1 MSRASTAKPPALAMP
16 SRRAAVS
23 AGFPVRRRRPDAGD
37 CRHQGEYAGACPFWT
52 GSLFLCLF
60 FPSSCCQKAETSLS
74 MDCAAACSAYVRDGQ
89 GRARGPEGARRQD
102 ALLRGDPCRMVSA
115 RTVARPGERGAMPCG
130 AEGCRT
136 ARTAPCGAGSRMRR
150 RARRYRPSPADGRGN
165 AVRLT
170 PGRTA
175 IAAWGDRLAVRCR
188 PAVVCRWR
196 SDWEDISIF
205 HALMGAACGRRRG
218 VCPG

>member
-60 FPSSCCQKAETSLS
+60 SFFLLPKG
-74 MDCAAACSAYVRDGQ
+74 RDLPKHG
-89 GRARGPEGARRQD
+89 
-102 ALLRGDPCRMVSA
+102 LRGDLFRIRAGRAGERPRPG
-115 RTVARPGERGAMPCG
+115 RRPQARPALRGAMPCG

-136 ARTAPCGAGSRMRR
+136 ARVAPCGAGSRMRR
-150 RARRYRPSPADGRGN
+150 RERRYRPSPADGRGN
-165 AVRLT
+165 AVRLM
-170 PGRTA
+170 PGGTA

-205 HALMGAACGRRRG
+205 HALMGAARGRRRG

>member
-1 MSRASTAKPPALAMP
+1 MSRASTVKPPALAMP
-16 SRRAAVS
+16 SRRTAVS

-60 FPSSCCQKAETSLS
+60 SFFLLPKG
-74 MDCAAACSAYVRDGQ
+74 RDLPKHGLRGGLFRIRA
-89 GRARGPEGARRQD
+89 GRAGESPRPGRRPQ
-102 ALLRGDPCRMVSA
+102 
-115 RTVARPGERGAMPCG
+115 ARPALRGAMPCG
-130 AEGCRT
+130 AEGCRMLVPLPVERE
-136 ARTAPCGAGSRMRR
+136 AACGAGPGGTGRLS
-150 RARRYRPSPADGRGN
+150 ADGRGN
-165 AVRLT
+165 AVRLM
-170 PGRTA
+170 PGGTA
-175 IAAWGDRLAVRCR
+175 IAAWGDRPAVRCR

-205 HALMGAACGRRRG
+205 HALMGAARGRRRG

>member
-60 FPSSCCQKAETSLS
+60 SFFLLPKG
-74 MDCAAACSAYVRDGQ
+74 RDLPKHGLRGGLFRIRAGRQ
-89 GRARGPEGARRQD
+89 GRGRGPEVARRQD
-102 ALLRGDPCRMVSA
+102 RLCGERCRMVRQAAA
-115 RTVARPGERGAMPCG
+115 RSCRPLWSGKSHVAQ
-130 AEGCRT
+130 
-136 ARTAPCGAGSRMRR
+136 
-150 RARRYRPSPADGRGN
+150 ARRHRPSCCGWTGN

-170 PGRTA
+170 PGGTA
-175 IAAWGDRLAVRCR
+175 IAAWGDRLAVRCH

-205 HALMGAACGRRRG
+205 HALMGAARGRRRG

>member
-60 FPSSCCQKAETSLS
+60 SFFLLPKG
-74 MDCAAACSAYVRDGQ
+74 RDLPKHG
-89 GRARGPEGARRQD
+89 
-102 ALLRGDPCRMVSA
+102 LRGDLFRIRAGRAGERPRPG
-115 RTVARPGERGAMPCG
+115 RRPQARPALRGAMPCG

-136 ARTAPCGAGSRMRR
+136 LVPLPVEREAACGAGPGGTGRLLRMDGET
-150 RARRYRPSPADGRGN
+150 PSGS
-165 AVRLT
+165 
-170 PGRTA
+170 
-175 IAAWGDRLAVRCR
+175 RLAERLLPHGAIVSPC
-188 PAVVCRWR
+188 AVVPPSSARWR

-205 HALMGAACGRRRG
+205 HALMGAARGRRRG

>member
-1 MSRASTAKPPALAMP
+1 MSRASTVKPPALAMP

-60 FPSSCCQKAETSLS
+60 SFFLLPKG
-74 MDCAAACSAYVRDGQ
+74 RDLPKHG
-89 GRARGPEGARRQD
+89 
-102 ALLRGDPCRMVSA
+102 LRGDLFRIRAGRAGESPRPG
-115 RTVARPGERGAMPCG
+115 RRPQARPALREAMPCG

-136 ARTAPCGAGSRMRR
+136 ARVAPCGAGSRMRR
-150 RARRYRPSPADGRGN
+150 RERRYSPSFCRWTGN

-205 HALMGAACGRRRG
+205 HALMGAARGRRRG

>member
-1 MSRASTAKPPALAMP
+1 MSRASTVKPPALAMP
-16 SRRAAVS
+16 SRRTAVS

-60 FPSSCCQKAETSLS
+60 SFFLLPKG
-74 MDCAAACSAYVRDGQ
+74 RDLPKHG
-89 GRARGPEGARRQD
+89 
-102 ALLRGDPCRMVSA
+102 LRGDLFRIRAGRAGERPRPG
-115 RTVARPGERGAMPCG
+115 RRPQARPALRGAMPCG

-136 ARTAPCGAGSRMRR
+136 ARVAPCGAGSRMRR
-150 RARRYRPSPADGRGN
+150 RERRYRPSPADGRGN

-170 PGRTA
+170 PGGTA
-175 IAAWGDRLAVRCR
+175 IAAWGDRLAVRCH

-205 HALMGAACGRRRG
+205 HALMGAARGRRRG

>member
-60 FPSSCCQKAETSLS
+60 SFFLLPKG
-74 MDCAAACSAYVRDGQ
+74 RDLPKHG
-89 GRARGPEGARRQD
+89 
-102 ALLRGDPCRMVSA
+102 LRGDLFRIRAGRAGETTRPGR
-115 RTVARPGERGAMPCG
+115 RPQARPALRGAMPCG

-136 ARTAPCGAGSRMRR
+136 ARAAPCGAGSRMRR
-150 RARRYRPSPADGRGN
+150 RRYRPSPADGRGN

-170 PGRTA
+170 PGGTA

-188 PAVVCRWR
+188 PAVVCCWR

-205 HALMGAACGRRRG
+205 HALMGAARGRRRG

>member
-60 FPSSCCQKAETSLS
+60 SFFLLPKG
-74 MDCAAACSAYVRDGQ
+74 RDLPKHG
-89 GRARGPEGARRQD
+89 
-102 ALLRGDPCRMVSA
+102 LRGDLFRIRAGRAGERPRPG
-115 RTVARPGERGAMPCG
+115 RRPQARPALRGAMPCG

-136 ARTAPCGAGSRMRR
+136 ARAAPCGAGSRMRR
-150 RARRYRPSPADGRGN
+150 RERRYRPSPADGRGN

-196 SDWEDISIF
+196 SGRKGSSIF
-205 HALMGAACGRRRG
+205 HALMGAARGRRRG

>member
-60 FPSSCCQKAETSLS
+60 SFFLLPKG
-74 MDCAAACSAYVRDGQ
+74 RDLPKHG
-89 GRARGPEGARRQD
+89 
-102 ALLRGDPCRMVSA
+102 LRGDLFRIRAGRAGERPRPG
-115 RTVARPGERGAMPCG
+115 RRPQARPALRGAMPYG

-136 ARTAPCGAGSRMRR
+136 ARAAPCGAGSRMRC
-150 RARRYRPSPADGRGN
+150 RPGGTGRLLRMDGETPSGSRLAERLLPHGAIVSPCAVVPPV
-165 AVRLT
+165 AVR
-170 PGRTA
+170 
-175 IAAWGDRLAVRCR
+175 
-188 PAVVCRWR
+188 
-196 SDWEDISIF
+196 
-205 HALMGAACGRRRG
+205 
-218 VCPG
+218 

>member
-37 CRHQGEYAGACPFWT
+37 CRHQGEYAGACPLWT

-60 FPSSCCQKAETSLS
+60 SFFLLPKG
-74 MDCAAACSAYVRDGQ
+74 RDLPKHGLRGGLFRIRA
-89 GRARGPEGARRQD
+89 GRAGESPRPGKRPQARPALRGAR
-102 ALLRGDPCRMVSA
+102 PY
-115 RTVARPGERGAMPCG
+115 G

-150 RARRYRPSPADGRGN
+150 RARRHRPSCCGWTGKRS
-165 AVRLT
+165 
-170 PGRTA
+170 TA
-175 IAAWGDRLAVRCR
+175 GPWRERSSPYGWRMASPVRCR
-188 PAVVCRWR
+188 
-196 SDWEDISIF
+196 
-205 HALMGAACGRRRG
+205 HATGCPLAERQAAE
-218 VCPG
+218 V

>member
-1 MSRASTAKPPALAMP
+1 MSRAGTVKPPALAMP

-60 FPSSCCQKAETSLS
+60 SFFLLPKG
-74 MDCAAACSAYVRDGQ
+74 RDLPKHG
-89 GRARGPEGARRQD
+89 
-102 ALLRGDPCRMVSA
+102 LRGDLFRIRAGRAGERPRPG
-115 RTVARPGERGAMPCG
+115 RRPQARPALRGAMPCG

-136 ARTAPCGAGSRMRR
+136 ARVAPCGAGSRMRR
-150 RARRYRPSPADGRGN
+150 RERRYSPSPADGRGN
-165 AVRLT
+165 AVRLM
-170 PGRTA
+170 PGGTA

-188 PAVVCRWR
+188 PARGCPLTER
-196 SDWEDISIF
+196 SGRKGSSIF
-205 HALMGAACGRRRG
+205 HALMGAARGRRRG

>member
-60 FPSSCCQKAETSLS
+60 SFFLLPKG
-74 MDCAAACSAYVRDGQ
+74 RDLPKHGLRGDLFRIRAGRQ
-89 GRARGPEGARRQD
+89 GRPRGPEGARRQD
-102 ALLRGDPCRMVSA
+102 RLCGERCRVVRKA
-115 RTVARPGERGAMPCG
+115 VARLVPLPVEREA
-130 AEGCRT
+130 A
-136 ARTAPCGAGSRMRR
+136 CGAGPGGTGRLLRMDGET
-150 RARRYRPSPADGRGN
+150 PSGS
-165 AVRLT
+165 
-170 PGRTA
+170 
-175 IAAWGDRLAVRCR
+175 RLAERLLPHGAIVSPC
-188 PAVVCRWR
+188 AVVPPSSARWR

-205 HALMGAACGRRRG
+205 HALMGAARGRRRG

>member
-1 MSRASTAKPPALAMP
+1 MP

-60 FPSSCCQKAETSLS
+60 SFFLLPK
-74 MDCAAACSAYVRDGQ
+74 
-89 GRARGPEGARRQD
+89 GRYLPKHG
-102 ALLRGDPCRMVSA
+102 LRGDLFRIRAGRAGESPRPG
-115 RTVARPGERGAMPCG
+115 RRPQARPALRGAMPCG

-170 PGRTA
+170 PGGTA
-175 IAAWGDRLAVRCR
+175 IAAWGDRPAVRCR

-205 HALMGAACGRRRG
+205 HALMGAARGRRRG

>member
-1 MSRASTAKPPALAMP
+1 MP

-37 CRHQGEYAGACPFWT
+37 CRHQGEYAGACPLWT

-60 FPSSCCQKAETSLS
+60 SFFLLPKG
-74 MDCAAACSAYVRDGQ
+74 RDLPKHGLRGGLFRIRA
-89 GRARGPEGARRQD
+89 GRAGESPRPGRRPQ
-102 ALLRGDPCRMVSA
+102 
-115 RTVARPGERGAMPCG
+115 ARPALRGAMPYG

-170 PGRTA
+170 PGGTA
-175 IAAWGDRLAVRCR
+175 IAAWGDCLAVRCR

-205 HALMGAACGRRRG
+205 HALMGAARGRRRG

>member
-60 FPSSCCQKAETSLS
+60 SFFLLPK
-74 MDCAAACSAYVRDGQ
+74 
-89 GRARGPEGARRQD
+89 GRYLPKHG
-102 ALLRGDPCRMVSA
+102 LRGGLLCM
-115 RTVARPGERGAMPCG
+115 RTGGRGEAAPGRRPQARPALRGAMPCG

-150 RARRYRPSPADGRGN
+150 RRYRPSPADGRGN

-170 PGRTA
+170 PGGTA
-175 IAAWGDRLAVRCR
+175 IAAWGDRPAVRCR

-205 HALMGAACGRRRG
+205 HALMGAARGRRRG

>member
-60 FPSSCCQKAETSLS
+60 SFFLLPK
-74 MDCAAACSAYVRDGQ
+74 
-89 GRARGPEGARRQD
+89 GRYLPKHG
-102 ALLRGDPCRMVSA
+102 LRGDLFRIRAGRAGERPRPG
-115 RTVARPGERGAMPCG
+115 RRPQARPALRGAMPCG

-136 ARTAPCGAGSRMRR
+136 ARAAPCGAGSRMRR
-150 RARRYRPSPADGRGN
+150 RERRYRPSPADGRGN
-165 AVRLT
+165 AVRPM
-170 PGRTA
+170 PGGTA

-196 SDWEDISIF
+196 SGRKGSSIF
-205 HALMGAACGRRRG
+205 HALMGAARGRRRG

>member
-60 FPSSCCQKAETSLS
+60 SFFLLPKG
-74 MDCAAACSAYVRDGQ
+74 RDLPKHG
-89 GRARGPEGARRQD
+89 
-102 ALLRGDPCRMVSA
+102 LRGDLFRIRAGRAGESPRPGRRPQARRAVTRQSVSHGVCPHSGTPWRAGSDAVWCGRLSHARAAPCR
-115 RTVARPGERGAMPCG
+115 
-130 AEGCRT
+130 
-136 ARTAPCGAGSRMRR
+136 AGSRMRR

-165 AVRLT
+165 AVRLM
-170 PGRTA
+170 PGGTA
-175 IAAWGDRLAVRCR
+175 IAAWGDR
-188 PAVVCRWR
+188 PAVV
-196 SDWEDISIF
+196 
-205 HALMGAACGRRRG
+205 
-218 VCPG
+218 

>member
-1 MSRASTAKPPALAMP
+1 MSRASTVKPPALAMP

-60 FPSSCCQKAETSLS
+60 SFFLLPKG
-74 MDCAAACSAYVRDGQ
+74 RDLPKHG
-89 GRARGPEGARRQD
+89 
-102 ALLRGDPCRMVSA
+102 LRGDLFRIRAGRAGERPRPG
-115 RTVARPGERGAMPCG
+115 RRPQARPALRGAMPCG

-136 ARTAPCGAGSRMRR
+136 ARVAPCGAGSRMRR
-150 RARRYRPSPADGRGN
+150 RERRYRPSPADGRGN

-170 PGRTA
+170 LGGTA
-175 IAAWGDRLAVRCR
+175 IAAWGDRLAVRCH

-205 HALMGAACGRRRG
+205 HALMGAARGRRRG

>member
-1 MSRASTAKPPALAMP
+1 MSRAGTAKPPALAMP

-60 FPSSCCQKAETSLS
+60 SFFLLPKG
-74 MDCAAACSAYVRDGQ
+74 RDLPKHGLRGGLFRIRA
-89 GRARGPEGARRQD
+89 GRAGERPRPGRRPQ
-102 ALLRGDPCRMVSA
+102 
-115 RTVARPGERGAMPCG
+115 ARPALRGAMPCG

-136 ARTAPCGAGSRMRR
+136 ARVAPCGAGSRMRR
-150 RARRYRPSPADGRGN
+150 RERRYRPSPADGRGN
-165 AVRLT
+165 AVRLM
-170 PGRTA
+170 PGGTA

-188 PAVVCRWR
+188 PARGCPLTER
-196 SDWEDISIF
+196 SGRKGSSIF
-205 HALMGAACGRRRG
+205 HALMGAARGRRRG

>member
-60 FPSSCCQKAETSLS
+60 SFFLLPKG
-74 MDCAAACSAYVRDGQ
+74 RDLPKHG
-89 GRARGPEGARRQD
+89 
-102 ALLRGDPCRMVSA
+102 LRGDLFRIRAGRAGERPRPG
-115 RTVARPGERGAMPCG
+115 RRPQARPALRGAMPCG

-136 ARTAPCGAGSRMRR
+136 ARAAPCGAGSRMRR
-150 RARRYRPSPADGRGN
+150 RERRYRPSPADGRGN
-165 AVRLT
+165 AVRPM
-170 PGRTA
+170 PGGTA

-205 HALMGAACGRRRG
+205 HALMGAARGRRRG

>member
-60 FPSSCCQKAETSLS
+60 SFFLLPKGRYLPKHGLRGDLFRIRAG
-74 MDCAAACSAYVRDGQ
+74 RQ
-89 GRARGPEGARRQD
+89 GRPRGPEGARRQD
-102 ALLRGDPCRMVSA
+102 RLCGERCRVVRKA
-115 RTVARPGERGAMPCG
+115 VARLVPLPVEREA
-130 AEGCRT
+130 A
-136 ARTAPCGAGSRMRR
+136 CGAGSGGT
-150 RARRYRPSPADGRGN
+150 ARLSADGRGN

-170 PGRTA
+170 PGGTA

>member
-1 MSRASTAKPPALAMP
+1 MSRASTVKPPALAMP

-60 FPSSCCQKAETSLS
+60 SFFLLPKG
-74 MDCAAACSAYVRDGQ
+74 RDLPKHG
-89 GRARGPEGARRQD
+89 
-102 ALLRGDPCRMVSA
+102 LRGDLFRIRAGRAGERPRPG
-115 RTVARPGERGAMPCG
+115 RRPQARPALRGAMPCG

-136 ARTAPCGAGSRMRR
+136 ARVAPCGAGSRMRR
-150 RARRYRPSPADGRGN
+150 RERRYRPSPADGRGN

-170 PGRTA
+170 PGGTA
-175 IAAWGDRLAVRCR
+175 IAAWGDRLAVRCH

-205 HALMGAACGRRRG
+205 HALMGAARGRRRG

>member
-60 FPSSCCQKAETSLS
+60 SFFLLPKGRYLPKHGLRGDLFRIRAG
-74 MDCAAACSAYVRDGQ
+74 RQ
-89 GRARGPEGARRQD
+89 GRPRGPEGARRQD
-102 ALLRGDPCRMVSA
+102 RLCGERCRVVRKA
-115 RTVARPGERGAMPCG
+115 VARLVPLPVEREA
-130 AEGCRT
+130 A
-136 ARTAPCGAGSRMRR
+136 CGAGSGGTGRLLRMDGET
-150 RARRYRPSPADGRGN
+150 PSGS
-165 AVRLT
+165 
-170 PGRTA
+170 
-175 IAAWGDRLAVRCR
+175 RLAERLLPHGAIVSPC
-188 PAVVCRWR
+188 AVVPPSSARWR

-205 HALMGAACGRRRG
+205 HALMGAARGRRRG

>member
-1 MSRASTAKPPALAMP
+1 MSRASTVKPPALAMP

-60 FPSSCCQKAETSLS
+60 SFFLLPKG
-74 MDCAAACSAYVRDGQ
+74 RDLPKHGLRGGLFRIRA
-89 GRARGPEGARRQD
+89 GRAGERPRPGRRPQ
-102 ALLRGDPCRMVSA
+102 
-115 RTVARPGERGAMPCG
+115 ARPALRGAMPYG

-136 ARTAPCGAGSRMRR
+136 ARAAPCGAGSRMRC
-150 RARRYRPSPADGRGN
+150 RPGGTGRLLRMDGE
-165 AVRLT
+165 T
-170 PGRTA
+170 PSGS
-175 IAAWGDRLAVRCR
+175 RLAERLLPHGAIVSPC
-188 PAVVCRWR
+188 AVVPPSSARWR
-196 SDWEDISIF
+196 SGRKGSSIF
-205 HALMGAACGRRRG
+205 HALMGAARGRRRG